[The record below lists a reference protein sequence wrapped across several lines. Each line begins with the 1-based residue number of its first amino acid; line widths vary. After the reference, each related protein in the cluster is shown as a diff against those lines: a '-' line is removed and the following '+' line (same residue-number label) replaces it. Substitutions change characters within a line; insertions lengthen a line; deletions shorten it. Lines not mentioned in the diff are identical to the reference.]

1 MCSEPLFLLIQ
12 AQSLTLFSTK
22 YFGQLWSLEQQILR
36 FRDRKLVKI
45 TQCVTVCSVDKN
57 TEPSPSKR
65 KICVLFFESSKHF
78 NNFHYKAVIHAI
90 RKKNIKKRRDFDNF
104 PIRNRRNKKKH
115 TPRILTSFLIIPY
128 VPVCADVRPPKQTK
142 TNNNWHPVSY
152 RLLCK

>member
-1 MCSEPLFLLIQ
+1 MCSETPFFIN
-12 AQSLTLFSTK
+12 SSTISDPIFPK
-22 YFGQLWSLEQQILR
+22 YFGQLWSSEQQILR

-65 KICVLFFESSKHF
+65 KTCVLFFESSKHF

-90 RKKNIKKRRDFDNF
+90 RKKNIKKRRDFNNF
-104 PIRNRRNKKKH
+104 SIRNRRNKKKH
-115 TPRILTSFLIIPY
+115 TPRILTSFFDNPLSACLCW
-128 VPVCADVRPPKQTK
+128 CAPTQTK
-142 TNNNWHPVSY
+142 TTNNNWHPVSY